1 MIEQIS
7 VFCFADWLA
16 AKCRERDLSREIPS
30 RHSWA
35 PIAFNCLHRYTKS
48 YQPFNIKCRCVY
60 FPGVAVET
68 SLFSWTGK
76 TQTVARSVC
85 PKMVHSRARAKPKTE
100 PAPSLPATAT
110 VSAPTIHT
118 EQPSPSEWRSRYPGM
133 AILFGI
139 AFGIVTVLG
148 SWLSAH
154 WSPTV
159 VWRCFDRINEWRY
172 DAGLWPAV
180 EMMAGECVFSDS
192 IPLVSATLQ
201 YGKTLPELYRY
212 YEKETAQ
219 HRLMLQTAK
228 LPGVHAFYA
237 GAGMGKS
244 TVAAAVLQE
253 LYSQGVPAAFVVL
266 DTPGELKRQVA
277 TSLQTTSLTS
287 CQMTLQGLWSSCTSV
302 VSMKLYWWL
311 MPSMNMLWLRW
322 IQKQSNCSQRCPGYL
337 VCLSFL
343 CIFLWFVWRVRWKQ
357 SNALKRWMADT
368 RSQVVSQQRL
378 VLQCLPALFK
388 ATQANCKLQINTTRS
403 GQTKRH
409 IWLS

>member
-1 MIEQIS
+1 M
-7 VFCFADWLA
+7 
-16 AKCRERDLSREIPS
+16 EIKV
-30 RHSWA
+30 
-35 PIAFNCLHRYTKS
+35 N
-48 YQPFNIKCRCVY
+48 
-60 FPGVAVET
+60 PG
-68 SLFSWTGK
+68 
-76 TQTVARSVC
+76 
-85 PKMVHSRARAKPKTE
+85 
-100 PAPSLPATAT
+100 
-110 VSAPTIHT
+110 I
-118 EQPSPSEWRSRYPGM
+118 

-180 EMMAGECVFSDS
+180 EMMAAECAFSDS

-253 LYSQGVPAAFVVL
+253 LYSQGVPAAFVVFE
-266 DTPGELKRQVA
+266 TPGELKRQVA
-277 TSLQTTSLTS
+277 TSLQTTSDKLSDDLTGALVKLQKRGFHEVVLVIDAIDEHDLTEMDTDTIKLLAKVS
-287 CQMTLQGLWSSCTSV
+287 WISRLFEFPVYFSVICLARTLETKQRFEKMNGGHKITGGIATEPCPPVSASTLQSYASQLQVANKDYRKWTDKAPYLIVVTHFAESKYNMSKVVEHFEAVCYTGLESIAISELS
-302 VSMKLYWWL
+302 KLNPL
-311 MPSMNMLWLRW
+311 
-322 IQKQSNCSQRCPGYL
+322 QKILYI
-337 VCLSFL
+337 SFH
-343 CIFLWFVWRVRWKQ
+343 
-357 SNALKRWMADT
+357 S
-368 RSQVVSQQRL
+368 
-378 VLQCLPALFK
+378 
-388 ATQANCKLQINTTRS
+388 
-403 GQTKRH
+403 
-409 IWLS
+409 